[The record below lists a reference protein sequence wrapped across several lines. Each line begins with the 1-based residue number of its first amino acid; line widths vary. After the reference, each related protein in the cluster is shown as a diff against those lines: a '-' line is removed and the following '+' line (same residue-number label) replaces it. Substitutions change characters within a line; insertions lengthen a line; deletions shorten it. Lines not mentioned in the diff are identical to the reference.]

1 MNTHVKV
8 ISVIDIVLGSVTA
21 LAGVVLL
28 FAFLTGAVA
37 LNQTSTAAA
46 GAIMGVTLFAS
57 TFLIALGILGIVV
70 GIKLVEHEN
79 WARITQ
85 IIFGVLQLFN
95 FPLGTAFGVYSLW
108 AMLSD
113 EGRALFEHKPEQI
126 RRAA

>member
-1 MNTHVKV
+1 MNTHVRV

-21 LAGVVLL
+21 LAGVALL
-28 FAFLTGAVA
+28 IVFLTGAAA
-37 LNQTSTAAA
+37 LNQTSTVAA
-46 GAIMGVTLFAS
+46 GAIMGATLFAS
-57 TFLIALGILGIVV
+57 MFMIALGILGIVV
-70 GIKLVEHEN
+70 GIKLVEYES
-79 WARITQ
+79 WARVAQ

>member
-8 ISVIDIVLGSVTA
+8 ISVIDIVLGSVTI
-21 LAGVVLL
+21 LAGVALL
-28 FAFLTGAVA
+28 IAFLTSAA
-37 LNQTSTAAA
+37 AFNQASTVAA
-46 GAIMGVTLFAS
+46 GALMGATLFAS

-70 GIKLVEHEN
+70 GIKLVEYES
-79 WARITQ
+79 WARVAQ

-108 AMLSD
+108 AMFSD
-113 EGRALFEHKPEQI
+113 EGSALFEHKPKQI

>member
-1 MNTHVKV
+1 MNTHIRV

-28 FAFLTGAVA
+28 FAFLTGGAA
-37 LNQTSTAAA
+37 LNQASVATA
-46 GAIMGVTLFAS
+46 GVIMGVTLFAGM
-57 TFLIALGILGIVV
+57 FLIALGILGIVV
-70 GIKLVEHEN
+70 GVKLVEYES
-79 WARITQ
+79 WARVAQ

-113 EGRALFEHKPEQI
+113 EGRALFEHKPEQM